1 MSRFYVQ
8 PPMHRIIN
16 TRISFARNLDLH
28 RMGDFLASGCIDA
41 PDIFTAQWDADKNE
55 WVDINFRDE

>member
-1 MSRFYVQ
+1 
-8 PPMHRIIN
+8 MHRIIN